1 MGLIAEEVAISFSL
15 KTESE
20 QTCRPRR
27 GFQCILS
34 PPHKECL
41 REKSKKISKNVKNE
55 SIAPSQITPRDAPKY
70 SSATNNGESMSITA
84 DIESL
89 VTVKTAKHFGST
101 TYDRIQCTQHSS
113 QCLPNIKYQCQSS
126 GGCLSPLATS
136 RKQRTKTIGL
146 RHAPKTHTTTCCS
159 RGKRE
164 TTKYKTNIFLCQQEA
179 MLRQPNY
186 TNHIHHVKCETR
198 STNKAD
204 TYWQACSPRRGRS
217 G

>member
-1 MGLIAEEVAISFSL
+1 MGLVAEEVAISFSL

-55 SIAPSQITPRDAPKY
+55 SIAPSQIAPRDAPKY
-70 SSATNNGESMSITA
+70 SSATNNGESMPITA

-126 GGCLSPLATS
+126 GGSPFS
-136 RKQRTKTIGL
+136 FGHK
-146 RHAPKTHTTTCCS
+146 PKTT
-159 RGKRE
+159 
-164 TTKYKTNIFLCQQEA
+164 YKNNWPA
-179 MLRQPNY
+179 
-186 TNHIHHVKCETR
+186 TR
-198 STNKAD
+198 SENTHHHLLFTGKEGDN
-204 TYWQACSPRRGRS
+204 QI
-217 G
+217 